1 MTENDLIIRKADITV
16 LNIANRSGTAT
27 AVQQEINDNPI
38 SVFTELTISGGATQE
53 QFKFLMEVHIQK
65 FLDAQYSIVIYPKST
80 LHIKYFLFF

>member
-38 SVFTELTISGGATQE
+38 SVFTELTLSGEAT
-53 QFKFLMEVHIQK
+53 K
-65 FLDAQYSIVIYPKST
+65 A
-80 LHIKYFLFF
+80 